1 MLHENE
7 SEAAMKSDLGISPQ
21 IEAYVSRFGT
31 REHPALK
38 RCREETQANNPRAQ
52 MQIGEDQGAF
62 MALMA
67 KLIGAKRYLEI
78 GTFTGYSALAVALA
92 LPADGQAVCLD
103 ISKEYTDLAR
113 GYWKEADME
122 SKIDLRIGPA
132 LDAMDK
138 MIAAGE
144 APFDFVF
151 IDADK
156 PNYDGYYERALKL
169 TRKGG
174 LIAVDNM
181 LWSGAVADPS
191 NKEES
196 TIAIRAL
203 NQKIHADDRVDMALT
218 TIADGIMLACK
229 K

>member
-1 MLHENE
+1 
-7 SEAAMKSDLGISPQ
+7 MKSDLGISHE
-21 IEAYVSRFGT
+21 IEDYVSRFGV

-38 RCREETQANNPRAQ
+38 RCREETHANLPQAQ

-62 MALMA
+62 MALLV
-67 KLIGAKRYLEI
+67 KLIGAKRYLEV

-92 LPADGQAVCLD
+92 LPADGKAVCLD

-113 GYWKEADME
+113 GYWKEAGVD
-122 SKIDLRIGPA
+122 SKIDLRLGPA
-132 LDAMDK
+132 LDSIDTI
-138 MIAAGE
+138 IAAND

-169 TRKGG
+169 VRKGG

-191 NKEES
+191 NKEAS
-196 TIAIRAL
+196 TRVIGAL
-203 NQKIHADDRVDMALT
+203 NEKIHADPRVDMALA

-229 K
+229 R

>member
-1 MLHENE
+1 
-7 SEAAMKSDLGISPQ
+7 MKSDLGISPQ
-21 IEAYVSRFGT
+21 IEEYVSRLGT

-38 RCREETQANNPRAQ
+38 RCREETQASHPGRY

-67 KLIGAKRYLEI
+67 RLIGAKRYLEV

-92 LPADGQAVCLD
+92 LPADGKVVCLD
-103 ISKEYTDLAR
+103 ISKEYTDQAR
-113 GYWKEADME
+113 GYWKEAGVE
-122 SKIDLRIGPA
+122 AKIDLHIGPA
-132 LDAMDK
+132 LDSIDK
-138 MIAAGE
+138 IVAAGD

-156 PNYDGYYERALKL
+156 ANYDAYYERALKI

-174 LIAVDNM
+174 LIALDNM

-191 NKEES
+191 NNEDS
-196 TIAIRAL
+196 TRAIRAL
-203 NQKIHADDRVDMALT
+203 NEKIHADARVDMALA

-229 K
+229 R

>member
-1 MLHENE
+1 
-7 SEAAMKSDLGISPQ
+7 MKSDLGISPQ
-21 IEAYVSRFGT
+21 IEDYVSRLGT

-38 RCREETQANNPRAQ
+38 RCREETQATHPGRQ

-67 KLIGAKRYLEI
+67 KLIGAKRYLEV

-92 LPADGQAVCLD
+92 LPADGKIVCLD
-103 ISKEYTDLAR
+103 ISKEYTDQAR
-113 GYWKEADME
+113 GYWKEAGVE
-122 SKIDLRIGPA
+122 AKIDLRLGPA
-132 LDAMDK
+132 LDSIDEI
-138 MIAAGE
+138 IAAKD

-156 PNYDGYYERALKL
+156 TNYDAYYERALKI

-174 LIAVDNM
+174 LIAMDNM

-191 NKEES
+191 NNEDS
-196 TIAIRAL
+196 TRAIRAL
-203 NQKIHADDRVDMALT
+203 NEKIHADVRVDMALA

-229 K
+229 R

>member
-1 MLHENE
+1 
-7 SEAAMKSDLGISPQ
+7 MKSDLGISHE
-21 IEAYVSRFGT
+21 IEGYVSRFGV

-38 RCREETQANNPRAQ
+38 RCREETQAHHSRAM

-62 MALMA
+62 MALLG
-67 KLIGAKRYLEI
+67 KLIGAKRYLEV

-92 LPADGQAVCLD
+92 LPSDGRVVCLD
-103 ISKEYTDLAR
+103 ISKEYTDQAR
-113 GYWKEADME
+113 GYWKEAGVE

-138 MIAAGE
+138 IIAAKD

-156 PNYDGYYERALKL
+156 PNYDAYYERALKL
-169 TRKGG
+169 VRGGG

-191 NKEES
+191 NNEAS

-203 NQKIHADDRVDMALT
+203 NEKIHADARVDMALA

-229 K
+229 R

>member
-1 MLHENE
+1 
-7 SEAAMKSDLGISPQ
+7 MKSDLGISHE
-21 IEAYVSRFGT
+21 IEDYVSRFGT

-38 RCREETQANNPRAQ
+38 RCREETQANNANAM

-67 KLIGAKRYLEI
+67 KLIGAKRYLEV

-92 LPADGQAVCLD
+92 LPPDGQVVCLD
-103 ISKEYTDLAR
+103 ISKEYTDQAR
-113 GYWKEADME
+113 GYWKEAGME
-122 SKIDLRIGPA
+122 SKIDLRLGPA
-132 LDAMDK
+132 LDSMDK
-138 MIAAGE
+138 ILAAKD

-169 TRKGG
+169 VRKGG

-181 LWSGAVADPS
+181 LWSGAVVDPS
-191 NKEES
+191 NNETS
-196 TIAIRAL
+196 TRAIRAL
-203 NQKIHADDRVDMALT
+203 NEKIHADPRVDMTLV
-218 TIADGIMLACK
+218 TIADGIVLACK
-229 K
+229 R

>member
-1 MLHENE
+1 
-7 SEAAMKSDLGISPQ
+7 MKSDLGISHQ
-21 IEAYVSRFGT
+21 IEDYVSRFGT
-31 REHPALK
+31 RESPALK

-67 KLIGAKRYLEI
+67 KLIGAKRYLEV
-78 GTFTGYSALAVALA
+78 GTFTGYSALAVTLA
-92 LPADGQAVCLD
+92 LPPDGKAVCLD
-103 ISKEYTDLAR
+103 ISKEFTDLAR
-113 GYWKEADME
+113 GYWKEAGVD
-122 SKIDLRIGPA
+122 SKIDLRLGPA
-132 LDAMDK
+132 VDAMDK

-156 PNYDGYYERALKL
+156 PNYDAYYERALKL
-169 TRKGG
+169 TRKGA

-196 TIAIRAL
+196 TLAIRAL
-203 NQKIHADDRVDMALT
+203 NAKIQADSRVDMALV
-218 TIADGIMLACK
+218 TIADGIMLAYK
-229 K
+229 R